1 MEELHFKPSSPPF
14 DYWFG
19 PYSVRKGKSGYT
31 IRGSIGNGGLYTQVQ
46 DDNWQ
51 ETWKVLSTG
60 VHELVELVQKEFN
73 GGGGISI
80 LPNGFVIKPLQDEH
94 DVGWR
99 QIIGRIYGT
108 VVLGRGDASLF
119 GFDSLSELEP
129 GDAWEGPK
137 TTGLVCTIRN
147 NGSLDCKWLRK
158 TQFGEEKVS
167 EKLRVSDPELRAGF
181 RKARPNDSGGRVR
194 VQASGHVITNREVG
208 YRKWSTFYVGHIDPN
223 TWKCDWNS
231 EDWVKSSRA
240 G

>member
-1 MEELHFKPSSPPF
+1 MEELHFEPARPPF

-19 PYSVRKGKSGYT
+19 PYSVRIGKSGYT
-31 IRGSIGNGGLYTQVQ
+31 IRGSKGNCGLYTQVQ
-46 DDNWQ
+46 DDNWL

-60 VHELVELVQKEFN
+60 VHELVGLVQEEFN

-80 LPNGFVIKPLQDEH
+80 LPNGFVIKPLQDEY

-108 VVLGRGDASLF
+108 VVLGRGDDSLF
-119 GFDSLSELEP
+119 DFNRLSELEP

-137 TTGLVCTIRN
+137 MTGLACTIRD
-147 NGSLDCKWLRK
+147 NGSLHCKWFRK

-167 EKLRVSDPELRAGF
+167 EKLRGNDPELRTGF

-208 YRKWSTFYVGHIDPN
+208 YQKWSTFYIGRIDPN
-223 TWKCDWNS
+223 TWKCDWNC